1 MENNLIELYLLIC
14 KFYNNEPL
22 LKSQRLSNFKPD
34 FTDEELLTVYLFGHI
49 QGMTGQKQIYNYL
62 QNHWKNWF
70 PSLPSYQAFNRRL
83 NEIDA
88 AFELLIEK
96 LLSENLMNLLQGS
109 DKIID
114 SLPIMLARGSRSGF
128 ARVAM
133 DVADKGYCA
142 SKNLYYYGV
151 KLHSIVWRRIEK
163 LPMPEKFFLTPA
175 SKHDLTALQEANMDL
190 GDCFLFA
197 DKAFACK
204 ETFEELSKKG
214 TKLVTPIKAKKVK
227 RGEPKQIERG
237 EGLFSSFVSSI
248 RQPVES
254 FFNWL
259 IQRTDIQNAS
269 SVRSTKGLLVH
280 CYGKLAVA
288 CLLLT
293 SYS

>member
-1 MENNLIELYLLIC
+1 MENNLITIYLLIC
-14 KFYNNEPL
+14 RFYNNEPL
-22 LKSQRLSNFKPD
+22 LKYQRLSNFKPI

-49 QGMTGQKQIYNYL
+49 QGMTEQKQIYNYI

-70 PSLPSYQAFNRRL
+70 PFLPSYQAFNRRL
-83 NEIDA
+83 NEINT

-96 LLSENLMNLLQGS
+96 LLSEKLANLLQGS
-109 DKIID
+109 EKIID

-128 ARVAM
+128 ASVAR

-142 SKNLYYYGV
+142 SKSLYYYGV
-151 KLHSIVWRRIEK
+151 KLHSIVWRQIEK
-163 LPMPEKFFLTPA
+163 LPVPEKFFLTSA
-175 SKHDLTALQEANMDL
+175 SKHDLTALQETNMDL
-190 GDCFLFA
+190 GNCFLYA
-197 DKAFACK
+197 DKAYACK
-204 ETFEELSKKG
+204 ETFEEFLKKE

-227 RGEPKQIERG
+227 RGEKKKPERG

-248 RQPVES
+248 RQPIES